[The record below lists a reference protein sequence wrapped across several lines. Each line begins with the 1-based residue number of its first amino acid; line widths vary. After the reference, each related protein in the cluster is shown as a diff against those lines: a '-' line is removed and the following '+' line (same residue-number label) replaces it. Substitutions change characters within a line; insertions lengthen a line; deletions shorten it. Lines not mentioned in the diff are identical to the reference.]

1 MFRLGQKVCI
11 VSDKFEQNL
20 PIGSYAYIIAYEKN
34 ADNAF
39 DYVIRAPKHNKH
51 FYVPAD
57 DIELEEVLMQQEAER
72 IEKEALIDFALATKN
87 QALFNRV
94 MNGETEQAPEEQPE
108 QAQAMSKDEFVKQVN
123 LKAWI

>member
-1 MFRLGQKVCI
+1 MYRLGQKVYI

-20 PIGSYAYIIAYEKN
+20 PIGNHAYIIAYERN

-39 DYVIRAPKHNKH
+39 DYVIRIPKMNKH
-51 FYVPAD
+51 YYVPAS
-57 DIELEEVLMQQEAER
+57 DIELEEVLLRQEADR

-87 QALFNRV
+87 EGLFLRI
-94 MNGETEQAPEEQPE
+94 MNGSTDEKDEQGENKPLSQE
-108 QAQAMSKDEFVKQVN
+108 EFVKQVN